1 MDPFHAVAEMYAKR
15 NVHGVAYSALPI
27 APVLPYTEPRHRIRR
42 VATMLRR
49 VWRRPAVALRPARYS
64 TEC

>member
-1 MDPFHAVAEMYAKR
+1 MEPIHAVAEMYSKR
-15 NVHGVAYSALPI
+15 NVHGVAYSALPN
-27 APVLPYTEPRHRIRR
+27 APVQPHTEPRHRVRR

-49 VWRRPAVALRPARYS
+49 SLHRPAVAQRPARYS

>member
-1 MDPFHAVAEMYAKR
+1 MEPIHAVAEMYSKR
-15 NVHGVAYSALPI
+15 NVHGVAYSALPN
-27 APVLPYTEPRHRIRR
+27 APVQPHTEPRHRVRR

-49 VWRRPAVALRPARYS
+49 SLHRPAVALRPARYS